1 MNGTPVCPSCCREAR
16 RAACSDSTGVPK
28 ATDGP
33 GLWSS
38 EGFGGPIEGQAPRMK
53 SIGLVGVPYSG
64 KSTLFTA
71 LTRTGAAGG
80 RANQAVVQVPDPRPA
95 VLARLEDSKKIV
107 QAQVRFVDVPGG
119 ATAQGLAALREVDAL
134 CVVVR
139 AFEPGAEPGKELAE
153 VTADLLLADLA
164 VVERSLEN
172 ARKRSTARSGGA
184 PGEVQALERA
194 LASLEKERPVREADL
209 SLEDRK
215 ILRGLSL
222 LTLKPWV
229 VVANLEEGSAV
240 PPSLG
245 PDALGVWAEIEAEAA
260 ALTPEEAGQLLE
272 EFGVTSPGLDRVV
285 AASYRALDLITFL
298 TTGPDESRAWEVRRG
313 ATVPEAAGVIHT
325 DLQRGFIRAEV
336 VGYDELCVAGG
347 WDKVKAKGIL
357 RV

>member
-1 MNGTPVCPSCCREAR
+1 
-16 RAACSDSTGVPK
+16 
-28 ATDGP
+28 
-33 GLWSS
+33 
-38 EGFGGPIEGQAPRMK
+38 MK

-80 RANQAVVQVPDPRPA
+80 RANQAVVPVPDPRPA
-95 VLARLEDSKKIV
+95 VLARLEGSKKIV

-139 AFEPGAEPGKELAE
+139 AFGPGADPVKELAE
-153 VTADLLLADLA
+153 VTADLLLADLG

-184 PGEVQALERA
+184 TEEVQALERA
-194 LASLEKERPVREADL
+194 LAALGEERPLREADL
-209 SLEDRK
+209 GEEDRGV
-215 ILRGLSL
+215 LRGLAL

-240 PPSLG
+240 PSELP
-245 PDALGVWAEIEAEAA
+245 PQTLGVWAEIEAEAA
-260 ALTPEEAGQLLE
+260 ALSPEEASQLLQ

-285 AASYRALDLITFL
+285 AASYRALVLITFL
-298 TTGPDESRAWEVRRG
+298 TTGPEESRAWEVRRG
-313 ATVPEAAGVIHT
+313 ATAPEAAGVIHT
-325 DLQRGFIRAEV
+325 DIQRGFIRAEV
-336 VGYDELCVAGG
+336 VSYDDLVAAGG
-347 WDKVKAKGIL
+347 WDAAQARGAL
-357 RV
+357 RVEGKDYVVREGDVLYIRFAV